1 MRTMKG
7 KKARRSNPVRRHRNP
22 EFGNVVPGFIVAVP
36 TWMPEKPPRLTKI
49 EARIYP
55 AARDGR
61 PGYQIEMKQAAAE
74 AKAMIAAVS
83 EHSPGEVTVYWVEP
97 DLHVSQIPLR
107 ELNQYNDNRHWWVT
121 GTELGLPV
129 REKIDA
135 AYGIRSNPS
144 KRRKNG
150 APKRDEI
157 VRRQKKPAVKGSF
170 VGQAITSQERVDT
183 GKFRYIPMPPEIAAR
198 YYREGKEPPEKL
210 KVAVVETQTITHWL
224 WDGRDWVR
232 PEDYDLDPNT
242 PYSIAIAE
250 KVTRDAARKA
260 KGRARTEAYR
270 PPSRE
275 EAPSRPAPKMTKQQ
289 KKLLASFKR

>member
-7 KKARRSNPVRRHRNP
+7 KKARRTNSARRHRNP

-74 AKAMIAAVS
+74 AKAMIEAVS

-157 VRRQKKPAVKGSF
+157 VRRQKKPAAKGSF

-232 PEDYDLDPNT
+232 PEDYDVPAEEM
-242 PYSIAIAE
+242 PYSAASRE
-250 KVTRDAARKA
+250 RVLREEARKRA
-260 KGRARTEAYR
+260 GREMTEAYV
-270 PPSRE
+270 PPPAVPERK
-275 EAPSRPAPKMTKQQ
+275 AAPKMTKQQ